1 MTKEELLNK
10 LEPMVDMYMVVDGSG
25 VGVRKYFR
33 SQDWYE
39 DINIYG
45 AMVNVLFHMVRQ
57 RLKIT
62 AMIDEKRRKE
72 IINSLLEKALLSKKL
87 NEALILMGISDE

>member
-10 LEPMVDMYMVVDGSG
+10 LEPMVDMYMALDGSG
-25 VGVRKYFR
+25 KGVRKYFR

-39 DINIYG
+39 DTNIYIL
-45 AMVNVLFHMVRQ
+45 AVNALFHMVRQ

-62 AMIDEKRRKE
+62 VMINEKRRE
-72 IINSLLEKALLSKKL
+72 ELIDSILERILLSKQL
-87 NEALILMGISDE
+87 DEALISMGISDE